1 MTTRWFRLFLT
12 FFMSFIR
19 QKIFI
24 TDTSTLSFRVWP
36 FDADLK
42 YMNNSSFWTIAEIG
56 VMDLYF
62 RSGAL
67 KICKKNQWLPLMT
80 SQKMVFRRP
89 LKRFMKFQ
97 LETRI
102 IYWDERTIYFNH
114 IFLKNGKL
122 IANCFIDV
130 VLVSKNGKI
139 APQKIMAEL
148 GVKSKLPYNDIIRL
162 SNNLNRFLLH
172 EIEIPKHPHIL

>member
-67 KICKKNQWLPLMT
+67 KICKKKSMAA
-80 SQKMVFRRP
+80 
-89 LKRFMKFQ
+89 
-97 LETRI
+97 
-102 IYWDERTIYFNH
+102 FND
-114 IFLKNGKL
+114 I
-122 IANCFIDV
+122 
-130 VLVSKNGKI
+130 SKNGFSQAIKTLYEVSI
-139 APQKIMAEL
+139 RNQNDLL
-148 GVKSKLPYNDIIRL
+148 GRENDL
-162 SNNLNRFLLH
+162 F
-172 EIEIPKHPHIL
+172 